1 MSQLPERNV
10 DIVFCIDGTGSMT
23 PCIDNVK
30 RNALKFH
37 DDLVEAV
44 KADGS
49 MVTGVRV
56 KVIMFRDYKSDDDAM
71 VISPFFE
78 LPTDEEE
85 FAHYLAGIT
94 AHGGCGED
102 ANGLEAMYFAMKSD
116 WVTGP
121 RDRQVIVTFADT
133 DAINI
138 GRRSD
143 YPGYPTELRDKRD
156 FFDTWECVSQTGSL
170 RDRLK
175 RAVIFAPA
183 GSNYEDLSQQM
194 PRSIFKSVDPGRGM
208 ADIDFASI
216 VKTISASVSSK

>member
-37 DDLVEAV
+37 DDLIDAV

-49 MVTGVRV
+49 LVTGVRV

-71 VISPFFE
+71 EISRFFE
-78 LPTDEEE
+78 LPDDETE
-85 FAHYLAGIT
+85 FANYLAGIT

-102 ANGLEAMYFAMKSD
+102 ANGLEAMYYAMKSD

-121 RDRQVIVTFADT
+121 RDRQVIVVFADT
-133 DAINI
+133 DALNI
-138 GRRSD
+138 GRRASC
-143 YPGYPTELRDKRD
+143 PGYPTELTSKRD
-156 FFDTWECVSQTGSL
+156 FIDTWEGVSQTGSL
-170 RDRLK
+170 SDRLK

-183 GSNYEDLSQQM
+183 GSNYEDLCQEM
-194 PRSIFKSVDPGRGM
+194 ARSTFKSVDPGCGM

-216 VKTISASVSSK
+216 VRTISASVSAK